1 VSPVEQF
8 TEEAAARSGVRI
20 RYLDNSPD
28 EADGHGGRL
37 PILFSPGVADCA
49 DEQSD
54 AQWAS
59 LNALRTTPPMLLTG
73 LDNRAI

>member
-1 VSPVEQF
+1 VSPVEQC

-37 PILFSPGVADCA
+37 PILYSPGVADCA
-49 DEQSD
+49 GE
-54 AQWAS
+54 
-59 LNALRTTPPMLLTG
+59 
-73 LDNRAI
+73 